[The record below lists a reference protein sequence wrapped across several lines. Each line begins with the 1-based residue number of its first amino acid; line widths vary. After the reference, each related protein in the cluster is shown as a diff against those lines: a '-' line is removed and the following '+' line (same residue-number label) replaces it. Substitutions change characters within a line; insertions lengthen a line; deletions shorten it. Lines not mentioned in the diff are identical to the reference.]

1 MSNYTKFTNV
11 NDDDLVILPETSSED
26 AGKVLTVD
34 QTGAVT
40 WAAQSSAK
48 NSYAEFAG
56 GYRATEN
63 RKFDLAGASEV
74 DFGLNTDN
82 IVVDDDDQ
90 YWDGYDCYYI
100 PVAGIYKVV
109 LKLNIRS
116 TEDGNTDPVGLLY
129 GLAKKGN
136 NDEPVELNYVYY
148 RLENASPHVLET
160 TCMYSTFIFTAGT
173 CVIPYIRGHQDA
185 SWYASVS
192 IASISFERIA
202 DYIEP
207 PDPYNPLGLPDRT
220 IRIQMSSPSDDPATI
235 FTYTEGPEKIFTRV
249 EGTEDQWDCY
259 YDYADWYGMFR
270 LNDNNNRNKLIKVL
284 GANTT
289 TVTGMDYMFGAASYS
304 GNTGLTDIALFDTS
318 NVTTMRYMFADCQSL
333 HSIPQFDLSNVTNM
347 LNMCED
353 CTSLSEIQIINT
365 GNVTNMG
372 SLFRNTAITSI
383 PDIDTSSA
391 EHMEFMFCDCSK
403 LTDISLSNK
412 FVFTNVTTV
421 QNMFK
426 DCPNVNTGILAAYN
440 KISAISPVP
449 EHTETFDNCGTNTT
463 TGSSELAQ
471 IPSDWK

>member
-74 DFGLNTDN
+74 NFGLNTDN
-82 IVVDDDDQ
+82 IVVDYDEQ

-109 LKLNIRS
+109 LKLNIQS
-116 TEDGNTDPVGLLY
+116 TEDGNTNPVGLLY

-202 DYIEP
+202 DYVPP
-207 PDPYNPLGLPDRT
+207 PDPYNPFGLPDGT
-220 IRIQMSSPSDDPATI
+220 FRIQMSSPNDDPSVI
-235 FTYTEGPEKIFTRV
+235 FAKSRPTYTRV
-249 EGTEDQWDCY
+249 PDTEDQWDCHVSWGSAESLLSP
-259 YDYADWYGMFR
+259 DTGEDGDPSYAY
-270 LNDNNNRNKLIKVL
+270 KLIRVL
-284 GANTT
+284 GANATSIT
-289 TVTGMDYMFGAASYS
+289 YMRNIFA
-304 GNTGLTDIALFDTS
+304 GNKALVEVALFDTS
-318 NVTTMRYMFADCQSL
+318 NVTNTEGMFGG
-333 HSIPQFDLSNVTNM
+333 
-347 LNMCED
+347 
-353 CTSLSEIQIINT
+353 CTSLTDIPQYDTS
-365 GNVTNMG
+365 NVKDMG
-372 SLFRNTAITSI
+372 GMFQGSGITSI
-383 PDIDTSSA
+383 PVLNTSSTWNF
-391 EHMEFMFCDCSK
+391 EYMFASCTG
-403 LTDISLSNK
+403 LTDITLPASY
-412 FVFTNVTTV
+412 NVGGLY
-421 QNMFK
+421 NADYMFW
-426 DCPNVNTGILAAYN
+426 DCVNVETGIASTYALLSSSPY
-440 KISAISPVP
+440 ISGQDGS
-449 EHTETFDNCGTNTT
+449 HSGTFENCGRDTQS
-463 TGSSELAQ
+463 GSSELED
-471 IPSDWK
+471 IPSDWKNG

>member
-109 LKLNIRS
+109 LKLNIQS
-116 TEDGNTDPVGLLY
+116 TEDGNTNPVGLLY

-202 DYIEP
+202 DYVPP

-220 IRIQMSSPSDDPATI
+220 IRIQMSSPSDDPSTI
-235 FTYTEGPEKIFTRV
+235 FTYCSGPTFTRV
-249 EGTEDQWDCY
+249 DGTDDQWDCH
-259 YDYADWYGMFR
+259 YDSSDWYGLFR
-270 LNDNNNRNKLIKVL
+270 LSSNTNKNKLVKVL
-284 GANTT
+284 GANTS
-289 TVTGMDYMFGAASYS
+289 TVTDMDYMFGKSNYE
-304 GNTGLTDIALFDTS
+304 GNTALNEVTLFDTS
-318 NVTTMRYMFADCQSL
+318 NVTTMQYMFAGCSSL
-333 HSIPQFDLSNVTNM
+333 QSIPAFVLTSVGNIQNIF
-347 LNMCED
+347 ED
-353 CTSLSEIQIINT
+353 CTSLSTIS
-365 GNVTNMG
+365 VTNTDNIVNM
-372 SLFRNTAITSI
+372 SYAFRNTAVTSI
-383 PDIDTSSA
+383 PDIDTSNA
-391 EHMEFMFCDCSK
+391 TDMKFMFCDCNK
-403 LTDISLSNK
+403 LMDISLSNK

-426 DCPNVNTGILAAYN
+426 DCPNVNTGIQ
-440 KISAISPVP
+440 
-449 EHTETFDNCGTNTT
+449 C
-463 TGSSELAQ
+463 TGR
-471 IPSDWK
+471 